1 VDDVG
6 RMESFE
12 SAKGL
17 VDEVLKKKKEEKKG
31 QMRSGSSKRV
41 KRERKN
47 EPESG
52 RRTGLVYG

>member
-1 VDDVG
+1 
-6 RMESFE
+6 MESFE